1 VLVVATASSRRNAV
15 DLLSEEDQRLPQVLT
30 LLPVLKRGIG
40 VHHSGLLPILKELV
54 EILFSVGSG
63 LGLSGFIVQGSGAAR
78 NVSRKPG
85 ILKELMKSVPE
96 ATPQGQTGL
105 LGSVV
110 GRGMHAWGAKVCL
123 SSAHPHALVQPLQAQ
138 EYADT

>member
-1 VLVVATASSRRNAV
+1 MHQDIFCYEVFVAAPLLSHRNAV

-63 LGLSGFIVQGSGAAR
+63 LGLSG
-78 NVSRKPG
+78 
-85 ILKELMKSVPE
+85 
-96 ATPQGQTGL
+96 
-105 LGSVV
+105 
-110 GRGMHAWGAKVCL
+110 
-123 SSAHPHALVQPLQAQ
+123 
-138 EYADT
+138 

>member
-1 VLVVATASSRRNAV
+1 VFVAAPLLSHRNAV

-63 LGLSGFIVQGSGAAR
+63 LGLSG
-78 NVSRKPG
+78 
-85 ILKELMKSVPE
+85 
-96 ATPQGQTGL
+96 
-105 LGSVV
+105 
-110 GRGMHAWGAKVCL
+110 
-123 SSAHPHALVQPLQAQ
+123 
-138 EYADT
+138 

>member
-1 VLVVATASSRRNAV
+1 MYTKPSFDVRHLPAPLLRHRNAV

-63 LGLSGFIVQGSGAAR
+63 LGLSGFIVQG
-78 NVSRKPG
+78 
-85 ILKELMKSVPE
+85 
-96 ATPQGQTGL
+96 
-105 LGSVV
+105 
-110 GRGMHAWGAKVCL
+110 
-123 SSAHPHALVQPLQAQ
+123 
-138 EYADT
+138 